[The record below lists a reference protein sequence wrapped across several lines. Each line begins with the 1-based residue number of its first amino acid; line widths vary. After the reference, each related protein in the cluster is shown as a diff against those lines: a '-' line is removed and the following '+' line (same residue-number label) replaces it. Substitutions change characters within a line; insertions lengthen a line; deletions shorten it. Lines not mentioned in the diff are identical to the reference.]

1 MITDNKKNNI
11 TYSLSIRNNTRYNY
25 SGIINLVFNRKTI
38 NNEKN
43 DNYNEE
49 ATIIYNNIVARITPY
64 PEKKFINGDY
74 NIILKKFNG
83 DDNTY
88 QKIVNDFITNFVKN

>member
-25 SGIINLVFNRKTI
+25 SGIITIIFNRKTI

-49 ATIIYNNIVARITPY
+49 ATTIYNNIVARITPY
-64 PEKKFINGDY
+64 SEKKFINGDY
-74 NIILKKFNG
+74 SIVLKNFNG

-88 QKIVNDFITNFVKN
+88 QKIVNDFLTNFVKN

>member
-25 SGIINLVFNRKTI
+25 SGIITIIFNRKTI

-49 ATIIYNNIVARITPY
+49 ATTIYNNIVARITPH
-64 PEKKFINGDY
+64 PEKKIH
-74 NIILKKFNG
+74 
-83 DDNTY
+83 
-88 QKIVNDFITNFVKN
+88 